1 MEPSINGRL
10 LTLWIIVL
18 AIIAWPCVTG
28 GSAGDST
35 PIEVQRGSVTF
46 DVGTNLLS
54 LSVHGTSDVINASA
68 DLREGNEGIFIE
80 QVDAMVPIESLTT
93 GLRLRDEHM
102 RKYIF
107 TTPTGD
113 MPDLHFS
120 SSAVTCPPAAEGTSG
135 CVLQG
140 ELAVRGTPRPFAV
153 ALKISRKGDAFR
165 VTGDG
170 KVSLAEYGIPAPSQ
184 LGVRT
189 DEQVKVHLDFMAKP
203 GVPVSTSGKGAAR
216 PGEPVGT
223 SGKGGRVR

>member
-1 MEPSINGRL
+1 MQPWINGRL

-28 GSAGDST
+28 GTAGDPT
-35 PIEVQRGSVTF
+35 PLGVQRGSVTF
-46 DVGTNLLS
+46 DVGTNMFS
-54 LSVHGTSDVINASA
+54 LSVHGASDVLTASA
-68 DLREGNEGIFIE
+68 HLREATEGLVIE
-80 QVDAMVPIESLTT
+80 QVEAMVPIESLTT

-107 TTPTGD
+107 TTSTGD
-113 MPDLHFS
+113 MPDLRFS
-120 SSAVTCPPAAEGTSG
+120 SSAVTCPPAADAPSV
-135 CVLQG
+135 CVLRG

-189 DEQVKVHLDFMAKP
+189 DEEVKVHLDFMARP
-203 GVPVSTSGKGAAR
+203 GVPVSTSGRGRRGAR
-216 PGEPVGT
+216 
-223 SGKGGRVR
+223 